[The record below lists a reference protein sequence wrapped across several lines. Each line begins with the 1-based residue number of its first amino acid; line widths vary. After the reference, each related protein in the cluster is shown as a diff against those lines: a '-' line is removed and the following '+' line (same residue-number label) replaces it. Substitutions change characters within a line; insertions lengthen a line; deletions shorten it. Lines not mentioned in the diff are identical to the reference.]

1 MLSDLLPCAL
11 KGPALSKTIITGAY
25 IATVDLQDRE
35 ISGGWV
41 AVDGKRI
48 VGIGTGEIPADYAA
62 FDRIDGSGCLLTPGF
77 VNTHHHLYQ
86 WATRG
91 IATESTLFEWL
102 VELYPIWGH
111 LDAEVTFGAAQGAL
125 ASLLLSGCTYTTD
138 HHYVFPAE
146 GGDCLAAEIKAA
158 EGLGIRFHPT
168 RGSMDLGQSK
178 GGLPPDNVVEDR
190 DQILIATEDAIRRF
204 HDTADDAMVK
214 IAVAPC
220 SPFSVTGELMKE
232 AAELA
237 RRENVRLHTHLAET
251 IDEEDFCQ
259 EKFGCSPTDYVE
271 SLGWLGSDVWMAH
284 AIHLDDSAVAKFGKT
299 GTGVAHCPSSN
310 ARLGSGIARVQDLV
324 RAGAPVG
331 LGVDGAASNENG
343 ELLTEVRAAALWAR
357 LKDGPTAMSSR
368 ESLALA
374 TRGGA
379 KVLGRDKDLGSI
391 EVGKL
396 ADLVLWKLDDIGHI
410 DIVDPIA
417 ALVLGP
423 KAEVTALLVNGE
435 VRVRHGLI
443 TAKSHEDIAAEAAR
457 ASKRLLSSAKKA
469 G

>member
-1 MLSDLLPCAL
+1 MSQTL
-11 KGPALSKTIITGAY
+11 ITDAY
-25 IATVDLQDRE
+25 IATLDSNDRE
-35 ISGGWV
+35 ISDGWV
-41 AVDGKRI
+41 AIDGKRI
-48 VGIGTGEIPADYAA
+48 VGIGQSNIPPQFAG
-62 FDRIDGSGCLLTPGF
+62 FDRIDGTGALLTPGF
-77 VNTHHHLYQ
+77 INTHHHLYQ

-102 VELYPIWGH
+102 VTLYPIWGH

-146 GGDCLAAEIKAA
+146 GGDCLAAEIEAA
-158 EGLGIRFHPT
+158 QGLGIRFHPT
-168 RGSMDLGQSK
+168 RGSMDLGQTQ

-204 HDTADDAMVK
+204 HDPADDAMLK

-232 AAELA
+232 AAQLA

-251 IDEEDFCQ
+251 IDEENFCQ
-259 EKFGCSPTDYVE
+259 KKFGCSPTDYVE
-271 SLGWLGSDVWMAH
+271 SLGWLGPDVWMAH
-284 AIHLDDSAVAKFGKT
+284 AIHLDDSAIDKFGRT
-299 GTGVAHCPSSN
+299 GTGTAHCPSSN
-310 ARLGSGIARVQDLV
+310 ARLGAGIARVQDLV
-324 RAGAPVG
+324 KAGAPVG

-357 LKDGPTAMSSR
+357 LKDGPTAMSAR
-368 ESLALA
+368 QSLALA

-379 KVLGRDKDLGSI
+379 RVLGREKELGTI

-423 KAEVTALLVNGE
+423 KAEVKALLVNGE

-443 TAKSHEDIAAEAAR
+443 TAIAHEEIAQQAAR
-457 ASKRLLSSAKKA
+457 ASKRILTSSKKA

>member
-1 MLSDLLPCAL
+1 MNQTL
-11 KGPALSKTIITGAY
+11 ITDAY
-25 IATVDLQDRE
+25 IATLDSNDRE
-35 ISGGWV
+35 ISDGWV
-41 AVDGKRI
+41 AIDGKRI
-48 VGIGTGEIPADYAA
+48 VGIGQSNIPPQFAG
-62 FDRIDGSGCLLTPGF
+62 FDRIDGTGALLTPGF
-77 VNTHHHLYQ
+77 INTHHHLYQ

-102 VELYPIWGH
+102 VTLYPIWGH

-146 GGDCLAAEIKAA
+146 GGDCLAAEIEAA
-158 EGLGIRFHPT
+158 QGLGIRFHPT
-168 RGSMDLGQSK
+168 RGSMDLGQTQ

-204 HDTADDAMVK
+204 HDPADDAMLK

-232 AAELA
+232 AAQLA

-251 IDEEDFCQ
+251 IDEENFCQ
-259 EKFGCSPTDYVE
+259 KKFGCSPTDYVE
-271 SLGWLGSDVWMAH
+271 SLGWLGPDVWMAH
-284 AIHLDDSAVAKFGKT
+284 AIHLDDSAIDKFGRT
-299 GTGVAHCPSSN
+299 GTGTAHCPSSN
-310 ARLGSGIARVQDLV
+310 ARLGAGIARVQDLV
-324 RAGAPVG
+324 KAGAPVG

-357 LKDGPTAMSSR
+357 LKDGPTAMSAR
-368 ESLALA
+368 QSLALA

-379 KVLGRDKDLGSI
+379 RVLGREKELGTI

-423 KAEVTALLVNGE
+423 KAEVKALLVNGE

-443 TAKSHEDIAAEAAR
+443 TAIAHEEIAQQAAR
-457 ASKRLLSSAKKA
+457 ASKRILTSSKKA

>member
-1 MLSDLLPCAL
+1 VSQTL
-11 KGPALSKTIITGAY
+11 ITDAY
-25 IATVDLQDRE
+25 IATLDSNDRE
-35 ISGGWV
+35 ISDGWV
-41 AVDGKRI
+41 AIDGKRI
-48 VGIGTGEIPADYAA
+48 VGIGQSNIPPQFAG
-62 FDRIDGSGCLLTPGF
+62 FDRIDGTGALLTPGF
-77 VNTHHHLYQ
+77 INTHHHLYQ

-102 VELYPIWGH
+102 VTLYPIWGH

-146 GGDCLAAEIKAA
+146 GGDCLAAEIEAA
-158 EGLGIRFHPT
+158 QGLGIRFHPT
-168 RGSMDLGQSK
+168 RGSMDLGQSQ

-204 HDTADDAMVK
+204 HDPADDAMLK

-232 AAELA
+232 AAQLA

-251 IDEEDFCQ
+251 IDEENFCQ

-271 SLGWLGSDVWMAH
+271 SLGWLGPDVWMAH
-284 AIHLDDSAVAKFGKT
+284 AIHLDDSAIDKFGRT
-299 GTGVAHCPSSN
+299 GTGTAHCPSSN
-310 ARLGSGIARVQDLV
+310 ARLGAGIARVQDLV
-324 RAGAPVG
+324 KAGAPVG

-357 LKDGPTAMSSR
+357 LKDGPTAMSAR
-368 ESLALA
+368 QSLALA

-379 KVLGRDKDLGSI
+379 RVLGREKELGTI

-423 KAEVTALLVNGE
+423 KAEVKALLVNGE

-443 TAKSHEDIAAEAAR
+443 TAIAHEEIAQQAAR
-457 ASKRLLSSAKKA
+457 ASKRILASSKKA

>member
-1 MLSDLLPCAL
+1 MSQTL
-11 KGPALSKTIITGAY
+11 ITEAY
-25 IATVDLQDRE
+25 IATLDSNDRE
-35 ISGGWV
+35 ISDGWV
-41 AVDGKRI
+41 AIDGKRI
-48 VGIGTGEIPADYAA
+48 VGIGQSNIPPQFAG
-62 FDRIDGSGCLLTPGF
+62 FDRIDGTGALLTPGF
-77 VNTHHHLYQ
+77 INTHHHLYQ

-102 VELYPIWGH
+102 VTLYPIWGH

-146 GGDCLAAEIKAA
+146 GGDCLAAEIEAA
-158 EGLGIRFHPT
+158 QGLGIRFHPT
-168 RGSMDLGQSK
+168 RGSMDLGQSQ

-204 HDTADDAMVK
+204 HDPADDAMLK

-232 AAELA
+232 AAQLA

-251 IDEEDFCQ
+251 IDEENFCQ

-271 SLGWLGSDVWMAH
+271 SLGWLGPDVWMAH
-284 AIHLDDSAVAKFGKT
+284 AIHLDDSAIDKFGRT
-299 GTGVAHCPSSN
+299 GTGTAHCPSSN
-310 ARLGSGIARVQDLV
+310 ARLGAGIARVQDLV
-324 RAGAPVG
+324 KAGAPVG

-357 LKDGPTAMSSR
+357 LKDGPTAMSAR
-368 ESLALA
+368 QSLALA

-379 KVLGRDKDLGSI
+379 RVLGREKELGTI

-423 KAEVTALLVNGE
+423 KAEVKALLVNGE

-443 TAKSHEDIAAEAAR
+443 TAIAHEEIAQQAAR
-457 ASKRLLSSAKKA
+457 ASKRILTSSKKA

>member
-1 MLSDLLPCAL
+1 MSQTL
-11 KGPALSKTIITGAY
+11 ITDAY
-25 IATVDLQDRE
+25 IATLDSNDRE
-35 ISGGWV
+35 ISDGWV
-41 AVDGKRI
+41 AIDGKRI
-48 VGIGTGEIPADYAA
+48 VGIGQSNIPPEFAG
-62 FDRIDGSGCLLTPGF
+62 FDRIDGTGALLTPGF
-77 VNTHHHLYQ
+77 INTHHHLYQ

-102 VELYPIWGH
+102 VTLYPIWGH

-146 GGDCLAAEIKAA
+146 GGDCLAAEIEAA
-158 EGLGIRFHPT
+158 QGLGIRFHPT
-168 RGSMDLGQSK
+168 RGSMDLGQTQ

-204 HDTADDAMVK
+204 HDPADDAMLK

-232 AAELA
+232 AAQLA

-251 IDEEDFCQ
+251 IDEENFCQ
-259 EKFGCSPTDYVE
+259 ERFGCSPTDYVE
-271 SLGWLGSDVWMAH
+271 SLGWLGPDVWMAH
-284 AIHLDDSAVAKFGKT
+284 AIHLDDSAIDKFGRT
-299 GTGVAHCPSSN
+299 GTGTAHCPSSN
-310 ARLGSGIARVQDLV
+310 ARLGAGIARVQDLV
-324 RAGAPVG
+324 KAGAPVG

-357 LKDGPTAMSSR
+357 LKDGPTAMSAR
-368 ESLALA
+368 QSLALA

-379 KVLGRDKDLGSI
+379 RVLGREKELGTI

-423 KAEVTALLVNGE
+423 KAEVKALLVNGE

-443 TAKSHEDIAAEAAR
+443 TAIAHEEIAQQAAR
-457 ASKRLLSSAKKA
+457 ASKRILTSSKKA

>member
-1 MLSDLLPCAL
+1 MSQTL
-11 KGPALSKTIITGAY
+11 ITDAY
-25 IATVDLQDRE
+25 IATLDSNDRE
-35 ISGGWV
+35 ISDGWV
-41 AVDGKRI
+41 AIDGKRI
-48 VGIGTGEIPADYAA
+48 VGIGQSNIPPQFAG
-62 FDRIDGSGCLLTPGF
+62 FDRIDGTGALLTPGF
-77 VNTHHHLYQ
+77 INTHHHLYQ

-102 VELYPIWGH
+102 VTLYPIWGH

-146 GGDCLAAEIKAA
+146 GGDCLAAEIEAA
-158 EGLGIRFHPT
+158 QGLGIRFHPT
-168 RGSMDLGQSK
+168 RGSMDLGQSQ

-204 HDTADDAMVK
+204 HDPADDAMLK

-232 AAELA
+232 AAQLA

-251 IDEEDFCQ
+251 IDEENFCQ

-271 SLGWLGSDVWMAH
+271 SLGWLGPDVWMAH
-284 AIHLDDSAVAKFGKT
+284 AIHLDDSAIDKFGKT

-310 ARLGSGIARVQDLV
+310 ARLGAGIARVQDLV
-324 RAGAPVG
+324 KAGAPVG

-357 LKDGPTAMSSR
+357 LKDGPTAMSAR
-368 ESLALA
+368 QSLALA

-379 KVLGRDKDLGSI
+379 RVLGREKELGTI

-423 KAEVTALLVNGE
+423 KAEVKALLVNGE

-443 TAKSHEDIAAEAAR
+443 TAIAHEEIAQQAAR
-457 ASKRLLSSAKKA
+457 ASKRILTSSKKA

>member
-1 MLSDLLPCAL
+1 MSQTL
-11 KGPALSKTIITGAY
+11 ITNAY
-25 IATVDLQDRE
+25 IATLDSNDRE
-35 ISGGWV
+35 ISDGWV
-41 AVDGKRI
+41 AIDGKRI
-48 VGIGTGEIPADYAA
+48 VGIGQSNIPPQFAG
-62 FDRIDGSGCLLTPGF
+62 FDRIDGTGALLTPGF
-77 VNTHHHLYQ
+77 INTHHHLYQ

-102 VELYPIWGH
+102 VTLYPIWGH

-146 GGDCLAAEIKAA
+146 GGDCLAAEIEAA
-158 EGLGIRFHPT
+158 QGLGIRFHPT
-168 RGSMDLGQSK
+168 RGSMDLGQSQ

-204 HDTADDAMVK
+204 HDPADDAMLK

-232 AAELA
+232 AAQLA

-251 IDEEDFCQ
+251 IEEESFCQ

-271 SLGWLGSDVWMAH
+271 SLGWLGPDVWMAH
-284 AIHLDDSAVAKFGKT
+284 AIHLDDSAIAKFGKT
-299 GTGVAHCPSSN
+299 GTGTAHCPSSN
-310 ARLGSGIARVQDLV
+310 ARLGAGIARVQDLV
-324 RAGAPVG
+324 KAGAPVG

-357 LKDGPTAMSSR
+357 LKDGPTAMSAR
-368 ESLALA
+368 QSLALA

-379 KVLGRDKDLGSI
+379 RVLGREKELGTI

-423 KAEVTALLVNGE
+423 KAEVKALLVNGE

-443 TAKSHEDIAAEAAR
+443 TAIAHEEIAQQAVR
-457 ASKRLLSSAKKA
+457 ASKRILTSSKKA

>member
-1 MLSDLLPCAL
+1 MSQTL
-11 KGPALSKTIITGAY
+11 ITDAY
-25 IATVDLQDRE
+25 IATLDSNDRE
-35 ISGGWV
+35 ISDGWV
-41 AVDGKRI
+41 AIDGKRI
-48 VGIGTGEIPADYAA
+48 VGIGQSNIPPQFAG
-62 FDRIDGSGCLLTPGF
+62 FDRIDGTGALLTPGF
-77 VNTHHHLYQ
+77 INTHHHLYQ

-102 VELYPIWGH
+102 VTLYPIWGH

-146 GGDCLAAEIKAA
+146 GGDCLAAEIEAA
-158 EGLGIRFHPT
+158 QGLGIRFHPT
-168 RGSMDLGQSK
+168 RGSMDLGQTQ

-204 HDTADDAMVK
+204 HDPADDAMLK

-232 AAELA
+232 AAQLA

-251 IDEEDFCQ
+251 IDEENFCQ
-259 EKFGCSPTDYVE
+259 ERFGCSPTDYVE
-271 SLGWLGSDVWMAH
+271 SLGWLGPDVWMAH
-284 AIHLDDSAVAKFGKT
+284 AIHLDDSAIDKFGRT
-299 GTGVAHCPSSN
+299 GTGTAHCPSSN
-310 ARLGSGIARVQDLV
+310 ARLGAGIARVQDLV
-324 RAGAPVG
+324 KAGAPVG

-357 LKDGPTAMSSR
+357 LKDGPTAMSAR
-368 ESLALA
+368 QSLALA

-379 KVLGRDKDLGSI
+379 RVLGRENELGTI

-423 KAEVTALLVNGE
+423 KAEVKALLVNGE

-443 TAKSHEDIAAEAAR
+443 TAIAHEEIAQQAAR
-457 ASKRLLSSAKKA
+457 ASKRILTSSKKA

>member
-1 MLSDLLPCAL
+1 MSQTL
-11 KGPALSKTIITGAY
+11 ITNAY
-25 IATVDLQDRE
+25 IATLDSIDRE
-35 ISGGWV
+35 ISDGWV
-41 AVDGKRI
+41 AIDGKRI
-48 VGIGTGEIPADYAA
+48 VGIGQSDIPPQFAG
-62 FDRIDGSGCLLTPGF
+62 FDRIDGTGALLTPGF
-77 VNTHHHLYQ
+77 INTHHHLYQ

-102 VELYPIWGH
+102 VTLYPIWGH

-146 GGDCLAAEIKAA
+146 GGDCLAAEIEAA
-158 EGLGIRFHPT
+158 QGLGIRFHPT
-168 RGSMDLGQSK
+168 RGSMDLGQSQ

-204 HDTADDAMVK
+204 HDPADDAMLK

-232 AAELA
+232 AAQLA

-251 IDEEDFCQ
+251 IEEESFCQ

-271 SLGWLGSDVWMAH
+271 SLGWLGPDVWMAH
-284 AIHLDDSAVAKFGKT
+284 AIHLDDSAIAKFGKT
-299 GTGVAHCPSSN
+299 GTGTAHCPSSN
-310 ARLGSGIARVQDLV
+310 ARLGAGIARVQDLV
-324 RAGAPVG
+324 KAGAPVG

-357 LKDGPTAMSSR
+357 LKDGPTAMSAR
-368 ESLALA
+368 QSLALA

-379 KVLGRDKDLGSI
+379 RVLGREKELGTI

-423 KAEVTALLVNGE
+423 KAEVKALLVNGE

-443 TAKSHEDIAAEAAR
+443 TAIAHEEIAQQAVR
-457 ASKRLLSSAKKA
+457 ASKRILTSSKKA

>member
-1 MLSDLLPCAL
+1 MSQTL
-11 KGPALSKTIITGAY
+11 ITDAY
-25 IATVDLQDRE
+25 IATLDSNDRE
-35 ISGGWV
+35 ISDGWV
-41 AVDGKRI
+41 AIDGKRI
-48 VGIGTGEIPADYAA
+48 VGIGQSNIPPQFAG
-62 FDRIDGSGCLLTPGF
+62 FDRIDGTGALLTPGF
-77 VNTHHHLYQ
+77 INTHHHLYQ

-102 VELYPIWGH
+102 VTLYPIWGH

-146 GGDCLAAEIKAA
+146 GGDCLAAEIEAA
-158 EGLGIRFHPT
+158 QGLGIRFHPT
-168 RGSMDLGQSK
+168 RGSMDLGQSQ

-204 HDTADDAMVK
+204 HDPADDAMLK

-232 AAELA
+232 AAQLA
-237 RRENVRLHTHLAET
+237 RLENVRLHTHLAET
-251 IDEEDFCQ
+251 IDEENFCQ

-271 SLGWLGSDVWMAH
+271 SLGWLGPDVWMAH
-284 AIHLDDSAVAKFGKT
+284 AIHLDDSAIDKFGKT
-299 GTGVAHCPSSN
+299 GTGTAHCPSSN
-310 ARLGSGIARVQDLV
+310 ARLGAGIARVQDLV
-324 RAGAPVG
+324 KAGAPVG

-357 LKDGPTAMSSR
+357 LKDGPTAMSAR
-368 ESLALA
+368 QSLALA

-379 KVLGRDKDLGSI
+379 RVLGREKELGTI

-423 KAEVTALLVNGE
+423 KAEVKALLVNGE

-443 TAKSHEDIAAEAAR
+443 TAIAHEEIAQQAVR
-457 ASKRLLSSAKKA
+457 ASKRILTSSKKA

>member
-1 MLSDLLPCAL
+1 MSQTL
-11 KGPALSKTIITGAY
+11 ITDAY
-25 IATVDLQDRE
+25 IATLDSNDRE
-35 ISGGWV
+35 ISDGWV
-41 AVDGKRI
+41 AIDGKRI
-48 VGIGTGEIPADYAA
+48 VGIGQSNIPPQFAG
-62 FDRIDGSGCLLTPGF
+62 FDRIDGTGALLTPGF
-77 VNTHHHLYQ
+77 INTHHHLYQ

-102 VELYPIWGH
+102 VTLYPIWGH

-146 GGDCLAAEIKAA
+146 GGDCLAAEIEAA
-158 EGLGIRFHPT
+158 QGLGIRFHPT
-168 RGSMDLGQSK
+168 RGSMDLGQSQ

-204 HDTADDAMVK
+204 HDPADDAMLK

-232 AAELA
+232 AAQLA

-251 IDEEDFCQ
+251 IDEENFCQ
-259 EKFGCSPTDYVE
+259 ERFGCSPTDYVE
-271 SLGWLGSDVWMAH
+271 SLGWLGPDVWMAH
-284 AIHLDDSAVAKFGKT
+284 AIHLDDSAIDKFGRT
-299 GTGVAHCPSSN
+299 GTGTAHCPSSN
-310 ARLGSGIARVQDLV
+310 ARLGAGIARVQDLV
-324 RAGAPVG
+324 KAGAPVG

-357 LKDGPTAMSSR
+357 LKDGPTAMSAR
-368 ESLALA
+368 QSLALA

-379 KVLGRDKDLGSI
+379 RVLGREKELGTI

-423 KAEVTALLVNGE
+423 KAEVKALLVNGE

-443 TAKSHEDIAAEAAR
+443 TAIAHEEIAQQAAR
-457 ASKRLLSSAKKA
+457 ASKRILTSSKKA

>member
-1 MLSDLLPCAL
+1 MSQTL
-11 KGPALSKTIITGAY
+11 ITEAY
-25 IATVDLQDRE
+25 IATLDSNDRE
-35 ISGGWV
+35 ISDGWV
-41 AVDGKRI
+41 AIDGKRI
-48 VGIGTGEIPADYAA
+48 VGIGQSNIPPEFAG
-62 FDRIDGSGCLLTPGF
+62 FDRIDGTGALLTPGF
-77 VNTHHHLYQ
+77 INTHHHLYQ

-102 VELYPIWGH
+102 VTLYPIWGH

-146 GGDCLAAEIKAA
+146 GGDCLAAEIEAA
-158 EGLGIRFHPT
+158 QGLGIRFHPT
-168 RGSMDLGQSK
+168 RGSMDLGQTQ

-204 HDTADDAMVK
+204 HDPADDAMLK

-232 AAELA
+232 AAQLA

-251 IDEEDFCQ
+251 IDEENFCQ

-271 SLGWLGSDVWMAH
+271 SLGWLGPDVWMAH
-284 AIHLDDSAVAKFGKT
+284 AIHLDDSAIDKFGKT

-310 ARLGSGIARVQDLV
+310 ARLGAGIARVQDLV
-324 RAGAPVG
+324 KAGAPVG

-357 LKDGPTAMSSR
+357 LKDGPTAMSAR
-368 ESLALA
+368 QSLALA

-379 KVLGRDKDLGSI
+379 RVLGREKELGTI

-423 KAEVTALLVNGE
+423 KAEVKALLVNGE

-443 TAKSHEDIAAEAAR
+443 TAIAHEEIAQQAAR
-457 ASKRLLSSAKKA
+457 ASKRILTSSKKA

>member
-1 MLSDLLPCAL
+1 MSQTL
-11 KGPALSKTIITGAY
+11 ITEAY
-25 IATVDLQDRE
+25 IATLDSNDRE
-35 ISGGWV
+35 ISDGWV
-41 AVDGKRI
+41 AIDGKRI
-48 VGIGTGEIPADYAA
+48 VGIGQSNIPPQFAG
-62 FDRIDGSGCLLTPGF
+62 FDRIDGTGALLTPGF
-77 VNTHHHLYQ
+77 INTHHHLYQ

-102 VELYPIWGH
+102 VTLYPIWGH

-146 GGDCLAAEIKAA
+146 GGDCLAAEIEAA
-158 EGLGIRFHPT
+158 QGLGIRFHPT
-168 RGSMDLGQSK
+168 RGSMDLGQTQ

-204 HDTADDAMVK
+204 HDPADDAMLK

-232 AAELA
+232 AAQLA

-251 IDEEDFCQ
+251 IDEENFCQ
-259 EKFGCSPTDYVE
+259 ERFGCSPTDYVE
-271 SLGWLGSDVWMAH
+271 SLGWLGPDVWMAH
-284 AIHLDDSAVAKFGKT
+284 AIHLDDSAIDKFGRT
-299 GTGVAHCPSSN
+299 GTGTAHCPSSN
-310 ARLGSGIARVQDLV
+310 ARLGAGIARVQDLV
-324 RAGAPVG
+324 KAGAPVG

-357 LKDGPTAMSSR
+357 LKDGPTAMSAR
-368 ESLALA
+368 QSLALA

-379 KVLGRDKDLGSI
+379 RVLGREKELGTI

-423 KAEVTALLVNGE
+423 KAEVKALLVNGE

-443 TAKSHEDIAAEAAR
+443 TAIAHEEIAQQAAR
-457 ASKRLLSSAKKA
+457 ASKRILTSSKKA

>member
-1 MLSDLLPCAL
+1 MSQTL
-11 KGPALSKTIITGAY
+11 IQGAY
-25 IATVDLQDRE
+25 VATIDSNNRE
-35 ISGGWV
+35 ISNGWV
-41 AVDGKRI
+41 AIDGKRI
-48 VGIGTGEIPADYAA
+48 VGIGQSTIPDQYAG
-62 FDRIDGSGCLLTPGF
+62 FNRIDGAGSLLTPGF

-102 VELYPIWGH
+102 VTLYPIWGH

-146 GGDCLAAEIKAA
+146 SGDCLAAEIQAA
-158 EGLGIRFHPT
+158 QGLGIRFHPT

-204 HDTADDAMVK
+204 HDPSEDAMIK

-220 SPFSVTGELMKE
+220 SPFSVTSELMKE
-232 AAELA
+232 AAQLA

-251 IDEEDFCQ
+251 SDEEDFCQ

-284 AIHLDDSAVAKFGKT
+284 AIHLDDSAILKFGKT
-299 GTGVAHCPSSN
+299 GTGAAHCPSSN
-310 ARLGSGIARVQDLV
+310 ARLGSGIARVQDLI
-324 RAGAPVG
+324 RAGSPVG

-343 ELLTEVRAAALWAR
+343 ELLTEVRAAVLWAR
-357 LKDGPTAMSSR
+357 LKDGPAAMSAR
-368 ESLALA
+368 QSLALA

-379 KVLGRDKDLGSI
+379 RVLGRDKELGTI

-423 KAEVTALLVNGE
+423 KAEVKALLVNGE
-435 VRVRHGLI
+435 VRVRDGMI
-443 TAKSHEDIAAEAAR
+443 TSIPHEKIANQALN
-457 ASKRLLSSAKKA
+457 ASKRLLTSSERV

>member
-1 MLSDLLPCAL
+1 MSQTL
-11 KGPALSKTIITGAY
+11 ITDAY
-25 IATVDLQDRE
+25 IATLDSNDRE
-35 ISGGWV
+35 ISDGWV
-41 AVDGKRI
+41 AIDGKRI
-48 VGIGTGEIPADYAA
+48 VGIGQSNIPPEFAG
-62 FDRIDGSGCLLTPGF
+62 FDRIDGTGALLTPGF
-77 VNTHHHLYQ
+77 INTHHHLYQ

-102 VELYPIWGH
+102 VTLYPIWGH

-146 GGDCLAAEIKAA
+146 GGDCLAAEIEAA
-158 EGLGIRFHPT
+158 QGLGIRFHPT
-168 RGSMDLGQSK
+168 RGSMDLGQSQ

-204 HDTADDAMVK
+204 HDPADDAMLK

-232 AAELA
+232 AAQLA

-251 IDEEDFCQ
+251 IDEENFCQ

-271 SLGWLGSDVWMAH
+271 SLGWLGPDVWMAH
-284 AIHLDDSAVAKFGKT
+284 AIHLDDSAIDKFGRT
-299 GTGVAHCPSSN
+299 GTGTAHCPSSN
-310 ARLGSGIARVQDLV
+310 ARLGAGIARVQDLV
-324 RAGAPVG
+324 KAGAPVG

-357 LKDGPTAMSSR
+357 LKDGPTAMSAR
-368 ESLALA
+368 QSLALA

-379 KVLGRDKDLGSI
+379 RVLGREKELGTI

-423 KAEVTALLVNGE
+423 KAEVKALLVNGE

-443 TAKSHEDIAAEAAR
+443 TAIAHEEIAQQAVR
-457 ASKRLLSSAKKA
+457 ASKRILTSSKKA